1 MSLPIR
7 AFRSATLLVA
17 ALAFAASVGGEAS
30 ATTPAAPVPA
40 MTDAQ
45 RTEWFKDYDEAVA
58 RGAKQ
63 QAADA
68 LLPILADPTKSAGHG
83 DAWIKL
89 GDLLESF
96 DMSYSALIAWRNAI
110 EIDPNIATQHVGKAM
125 DVAEKLGDEAL
136 LAPALAKN
144 VGLPVDAATRSRM
157 AYLAARHN
165 LTEGQYGLATGI
177 LMMVDKSSPVYPQ
190 AEALR
195 GIVLSQQE
203 KYNEALAPLLIAR
216 QVGNPEEG
224 ARWDNMLTLNVA
236 RANYG
241 AGNYAGAIEHF
252 EDVSRESEFWPES
265 VFERAW
271 AHFRLDDMN
280 GALAQLHTLDTPYF
294 EAWYLPEADLLRTY
308 SLFMMCK
315 FPQATK
321 EIDAFAARWS
331 PTRDALTSSIAGTS
345 RQQAWDDV
353 KALDEGKAT
362 KLPTEVLQRFAKE
375 DRIHDAFA
383 TVAKADDELGRLQA
397 ASASPFAAQA
407 RDWLTQRRAEIIDI
421 EGQRVLD
428 SAERAR
434 AQLADML
441 NNVDITRLDMMQF
454 ETQLYERAAVTGTLE
469 FGDPI
474 GKLRKLR
481 KQRGTR
487 VWPYEGEI
495 WADELGWYVYDA
507 RPDCPEGLQA
517 R

>member
-1 MSLPIR
+1 
-7 AFRSATLLVA
+7 
-17 ALAFAASVGGEAS
+17 
-30 ATTPAAPVPA
+30 
-40 MTDAQ
+40 
-45 RTEWFKDYDEAVA
+45 
-58 RGAKQ
+58 
-63 QAADA
+63 
-68 LLPILADPTKSAGHG
+68 
-83 DAWIKL
+83 
-89 GDLLESF
+89 
-96 DMSYSALIAWRNAI
+96 
-110 EIDPNIATQHVGKAM
+110 
-125 DVAEKLGDEAL
+125 
-136 LAPALAKN
+136 
-144 VGLPVDAATRSRM
+144 
-157 AYLAARHN
+157 
-165 LTEGQYGLATGI
+165 
-177 LMMVDKSSPVYPQ
+177 
-190 AEALR
+190 
-195 GIVLSQQE
+195 
-203 KYNEALAPLLIAR
+203 
-216 QVGNPEEG
+216 
-224 ARWDNMLTLNVA
+224 
-236 RANYG
+236 
-241 AGNYAGAIEHF
+241 
-252 EDVSRESEFWPES
+252 